1 MVRIKFCGI
10 RETEYALAAA
20 RAGVDFIGLV
30 FASSRRQITVEKARE
45 IVTALRGGGFTTEVV
60 GVFVNRPASEINK
73 IARDVPLDRV
83 QLSGDESWEYCRDI
97 EKPVIKTVHISDAMT
112 GSRLV
117 ELIDEGLKI
126 LSHRETVVILDTL
139 QKGIYGGSGQTFN
152 WKLVREAAQHYY
164 VVLAGGLTPENVVQ
178 AIDTV
183 HPWGVDASSGLETN
197 GIKDIEKIE
206 KFVQAVRGME
216 CERNLHVSF

>member
-1 MVRIKFCGI
+1 M
-10 RETEYALAAA
+10 
-20 RAGVDFIGLV
+20 
-30 FASSRRQITVEKARE
+30 
-45 IVTALRGGGFTTEVV
+45 
-60 GVFVNRPASEINK
+60 
-73 IARDVPLDRV
+73 

-152 WKLVREAAQHYY
+152 WELVREAAQHYY